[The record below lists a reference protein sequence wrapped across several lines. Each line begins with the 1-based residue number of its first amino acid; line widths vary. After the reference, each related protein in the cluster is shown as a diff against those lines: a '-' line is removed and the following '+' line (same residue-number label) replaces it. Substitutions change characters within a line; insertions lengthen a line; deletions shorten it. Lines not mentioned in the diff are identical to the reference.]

1 MNNNIILQLYL
12 FLRGNCLLLFHS
24 HFESAGLILNVIL
37 SQNILIHNDLPKIPP
52 DPLACQ
58 VNVHF
63 NTDPQRGLLELA
75 PDLKLCVIHRYI
87 SPANTVNRTPHRYA
101 I

>member
-1 MNNNIILQLYL
+1 MNHSYGQYTSLT
-12 FLRGNCLLLFHS
+12 LLTT
-24 HFESAGLILNVIL
+24 
-37 SQNILIHNDLPKIPP
+37 LIHNDLPKIPP

-63 NTDPQRGLLELA
+63 NTEPQRGLLELA
-75 PDLKLCVIHRYI
+75 PDLKLFVIHRYI
-87 SPANTVNRTPHRYA
+87 SPANTVNKSPHRYA